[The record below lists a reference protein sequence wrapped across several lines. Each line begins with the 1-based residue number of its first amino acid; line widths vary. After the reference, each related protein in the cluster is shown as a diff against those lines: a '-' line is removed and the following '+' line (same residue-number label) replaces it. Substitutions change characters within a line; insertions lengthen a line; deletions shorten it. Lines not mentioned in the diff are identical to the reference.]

1 MGSLRDE
8 KQVSRTAQEFFTE
21 TVEKLWKS
29 TRFLKRKFGDLLRI
43 WHFAQDF
50 VNRPAAGRKIFY
62 LIYFQLFISLAR
74 SALIGFAREV

>member
-8 KQVSRTAQEFFTE
+8 KQVSRKAPEFFTE

-29 TRFLKRKFGDLLRI
+29 TLFFKRKFGHSLRI

-50 VNRPAAGRKIFY
+50 VNSRTAG
-62 LIYFQLFISLAR
+62 
-74 SALIGFAREV
+74 E

>member
-43 WHFAQDF
+43 WHFAQNF
-50 VNRPAAGRKIFY
+50 VKRPAAAEKCFY
-62 LIYFQLFISLAR
+62 FIYIQSIRSSSR
-74 SALIGFAREV
+74 SALSGFAREK